1 MSIDIISLLNSA
13 SCDDPNLMVP
23 ASQHLTLVTQSGEN
37 CDKICSAIASCVFSS
52 DGSLSADGRFLG
64 LICLKNMVF
73 DCKNRHS
80 IDLNVKKNVEMLF
93 FDYIS
98 RGTKDS
104 FTNLVENIPRISGL
118 VAEFTARYVK
128 NEWLKNDWSDSL
140 WGNLLCWH
148 AWSSLR
154 SGLKAAA
161 SFRLPTRRRA
171 FNATV
176 MKLLPSVINCFKNA
190 TTNLE
195 LALWMS
201 QPYQLPSGQ
210 ISNKWTY
217 FMMSLFEH
225 WFVLTPNELQF
236 FTSDPEGCLSSGGIS
251 SISVGHDAKANSVCA
266 DLNSIWNVD
275 NQASELCVCNIETI
289 MGISDSSQHMLTPQP
304 CRQLTEL
311 IFTIFCRLYEEAD
324 PVLYEIVQSVNPGTN
339 KPYIF
344 EAIMRFV
351 QLCLPYFG
359 TKANW
364 ITLAEQLI
372 ADGLVV
378 GNSIQDRTGSQPVEN
393 EITSVTILTRTLSLL
408 SRYSVQCIAPGD
420 VEFSSLKP
428 NCNDALSHINRFLNR
443 PSNWDQN
450 VFQKQLMVCI
460 RLAAAYSLTWLLEV
474 SVFPEDILVLHAENL
489 LNGTLFLIQDVK
501 ECETQI
507 YMLTLLGKLI
517 HKIDL
522 IAYPQFITPILN
534 TLNHLWSF
542 SGLSAALRASILNT
556 VCLLVTEF
564 NGFNE
569 CSSLLPEFNTLI
581 HSSVIDLIQMSLYQ
595 AEENQINGSEA
606 LFEPAV
612 RLWASLVEGLNSA
625 WSPDLINLMPILVGD
640 SVHLMQAGG
649 DLSVSTSLKQP
660 LLGRVDSGEQADLV
674 FRIAYGTLRLAHK
687 AGNDILHN
695 FICQWSE
702 PFWIS
707 ILIVSLNW
715 NNSLGE
721 QVNLED
727 LYSQASSCIND
738 ENKTDEESKCRL
750 SQLKLFILWLT
761 IYLDI
766 QYSQQKFT
774 SLPSSAI
781 GLIFL
786 AAKYCLIR
794 APEDAHSD
802 VTPKATELR
811 LELLSRLVLYPNMW
825 IS

>member
-1 MSIDIISLLNSA
+1 MSLDIISLLNSA
-13 SCDDPNLMVP
+13 ACDDPNLMVP

-37 CDKICSAIASCVFSS
+37 CDNICSAIASCVFSS
-52 DGSLSADGRFLG
+52 DGRLSTDGRFLG
-64 LICLKNMVF
+64 LIYLKNMVF
-73 DCKNRHS
+73 DVKIRHS
-80 IDLNVKKNVEMLF
+80 TDPNVKRKVEMLF

-98 RGTKDS
+98 RGTENS

-118 VAEFTARYVK
+118 VAELTARYVK

-140 WGNLLCWH
+140 WDNLLCWH

-161 SFRLPTRRRA
+161 SFRLPARRRA
-171 FNATV
+171 FNITIA
-176 MKLLPSVINCFKNA
+176 KLLPSVISCFKNA
-190 TTNLE
+190 STNLE
-195 LALWMS
+195 VNIDPCIKLSKLLYSCFNLVGKNDIAALVNKTEIYEGAFTVALLALELAFQSTLDADKSPLMFVFRRRVSKLLFALFLSCPLETRDCFIEHMLEHILIIVSYSGDVQLNYKDGCAVKWLLGITYSVLCCKSPKYGGQIELTEQGKRKLALWMS

-225 WFVLTPNELQF
+225 WFILTPNELQF

-251 SISVGHDAKANSVCA
+251 SINVGHDAKANSVYA
-266 DLNSIWNVD
+266 DLNSFWNVD

-289 MGISDSSQHMLTPQP
+289 MGVSDSSQHVLTPQP

-324 PVLYEIVQSVNPGTN
+324 PVLYDIVQSINLGTN

-344 EAIMRFV
+344 EAVMRFV

-359 TKANW
+359 TKPYW
-364 ITLAEQLI
+364 VTLAEQLI

-378 GNSIQDRTGSQPVEN
+378 GNSIQDRMGSQPMEN
-393 EITSVTILTRTLSLL
+393 EITSVIILTRTLSLL
-408 SRYSVQCIAPGD
+408 PRYSVQCIPPGD

-443 PSNWDQN
+443 SSKWDQN
-450 VFQKQLMVCI
+450 VFQKQLMMCI

-489 LNGTLFLIQDVK
+489 LNGTLFLIQDVN

-507 YMLTLLGKLI
+507 YMLFLLGKLI
-517 HKIDL
+517 HKINL
-522 IAYPQFITPILN
+522 IVYPQFITPILN
-534 TLNHLWSF
+534 TLNHLWNL

-581 HSSVIDLIQMSLYQ
+581 HSSVIRLIQMSLYQ
-595 AEENQINGSEA
+595 AEEKQINGSEA
-606 LFEPAV
+606 LFEPAI

-640 SVHLMQAGG
+640 SVRLMETGG
-649 DLSVSTSLKQP
+649 DLSVSNLLKQP
-660 LLGRVDSGEQADLV
+660 LLGRVDSGEQAD
-674 FRIAYGTLRLAHK
+674 
-687 AGNDILHN
+687 
-695 FICQWSE
+695 
-702 PFWIS
+702 
-707 ILIVSLNW
+707 VS
-715 NNSLGE
+715 
-721 QVNLED
+721 
-727 LYSQASSCIND
+727 
-738 ENKTDEESKCRL
+738 
-750 SQLKLFILWLT
+750 
-761 IYLDI
+761 
-766 QYSQQKFT
+766 
-774 SLPSSAI
+774 
-781 GLIFL
+781 
-786 AAKYCLIR
+786 
-794 APEDAHSD
+794 
-802 VTPKATELR
+802 
-811 LELLSRLVLYPNMW
+811 
-825 IS
+825 